1 MKNIEEYL
9 IPNILNEEFSKY
21 KKEINE
27 FFKKCHSDFL
37 YGQKRDNCGVIA
49 ASFLLFMQEKNI
61 KLERIRG
68 EFVTDKGVFTKL
80 DFYKEELIKM
90 KDSGLNPNDI
100 NDRMKFVEMNN
111 LYERQKRIPHYWN
124 VDKNGLIIDLSGY
137 SQFVK
142 TGLSDNLNN
151 SRYESIIE
159 KKLKPNI

>member
-1 MKNIEEYL
+1 MNIEKYL
-9 IPNILNEEFSKY
+9 MPNILEDELSKY
-21 KKEINE
+21 KKEIND
-27 FFKKCHSDFL
+27 FFKECHADFI

-49 ASFLLFMQEKNI
+49 ASFLLFMQGKNI

-80 DFYKEELIKM
+80 DFYKEDLVKM
-90 KDSGLNPNDI
+90 KDSGLNPNEI

-124 VDKNGLIIDLSGY
+124 KDKDGLIIDLSGY

-142 TGLSDNLNN
+142 TGLAKDLNN
-151 SRYESIIE
+151 SRYENIIE
-159 KKLKPNI
+159 NKLKPKI